1 MSAKPSFGAKLR
13 YSFENTLSKGPIA
26 IIGWLAIISALVVFV
41 VATIVYF
48 MHLVPSNPE
57 PKPGFWES
65 VWQSLMRTMDSGNVA
80 NDGNDLGVSAAEKWM
95 TRGIML
101 VATIGGIFIISTLIG
116 TLTSGLESK
125 LDDLRKGRSKVLETK
140 HTLILGWSPKI
151 FTIISELLIAN
162 ENKRKPRI
170 VILAAKDKVEMEDE
184 IRSKFPNTKN
194 TKIICRT
201 GSPLDLDDLEVSSP
215 HEANS
220 IIILSPEETNNPD
233 TYVIKSIL
241 AITNNPRRKKEKYH
255 IIAELRDQKNIEAAK
270 LVGGDEAALILS
282 SDLIARV
289 TAQTCRQSGLS
300 IVYTELMDFDGA
312 EIYFNSE
319 AALEGKSYREVIS
332 LYEESTVMG
341 LMRKDGSILLNPK
354 MGTKFEKG
362 DQVIAITEDD
372 STLVLGKQN
381 PPAPDKNLIS
391 IGERTASGKERTL
404 ILGWNEKGSSI
415 ITELDKYV
423 APGSDVLVVSEDE
436 ASEEDIKVLQKS
448 LQRQKVEFRRGNI
461 TERATINSLDVPS
474 FNHIILLCYNHLDVQ
489 EADAQVLIS
498 LLHLRNLSET
508 SGKQF
513 GIVSEMRDIRNR
525 ALAEI
530 AKADDFIVSDKLIS
544 LLLSQISEN
553 KHLEKVFKDL
563 FQDEGSEIY
572 LKPVKDYLVTGK
584 PMNFYTVMEA
594 AAQRNETAIGYKIA
608 SLANDAGKA
617 YGVNCNPKKSDML
630 TFSENDK
637 IIVLAED

>member
-1 MSAKPSFGAKLR
+1 MSSKPSFGAKLR
-13 YSFENTLSKGPIA
+13 YSFENTLSKGPVA
-26 IIGWLAIISALVVFV
+26 IIGWLAVLSLLIVVMAGLVIALFAIPVDPETGEKLGFV
-41 VATIVYF
+41 EA
-48 MHLVPSNPE
+48 S
-57 PKPGFWES
+57 WR
-65 VWQSLMRTMDSGNVA
+65 SLMRTLDAGNMA
-80 NDGNDLGVSAAEKWM
+80 DDGGWLLRAV
-95 TRGIML
+95 ML
-101 VATIGGIFIISTLIG
+101 TVTAGGIFIISTFIG
-116 TLTSGLESK
+116 TLTSGIEGK
-125 LDDLRKGRSKVLETK
+125 LDELRKGRSKVLETK

-162 ENKRKPRI
+162 ESKRKPRI
-170 VILAAKDKVEMEDE
+170 VIMADKDKVEMEDE
-184 IRSKFPNTKN
+184 IRSKYPDTKN

-201 GSPLDLDDLEVSSP
+201 GSPLDLDDLEVASP
-215 HEANS
+215 HDAKS
-220 IIILSPEETNNPD
+220 IIILSPEETSNPD

-241 AITNNPRRKKEKYH
+241 AITNNPKRKKEKYH
-255 IIAELRDQKNIEAAK
+255 IIAELRDQKNVEAAE
-270 LVGGDEAALILS
+270 LVGGDEAALVLS

-312 EIYFNSE
+312 EIYFHSE
-319 AALEGKSYREVIS
+319 AGLAGKSYRQVIS

-341 LMRKDGSILLNPK
+341 LMQQNGKILLNPA
-354 MGTKFEKG
+354 MDYVFAKG
-362 DQVIAITEDD
+362 DQVIAISEDD
-372 STLVLGKQN
+372 STLVLAKQN
-381 PPAPDKNLIS
+381 PPAPDASLIS
-391 IGERTASGKERTL
+391 IGERTKSGKERTL
-404 ILGWNEKGSSI
+404 ILGWNEKGASI
-415 ITELDKYV
+415 ISELDKYV
-423 APGSDVLVVSEDE
+423 APGSDILVVSEDE
-436 ASEEDIKVLQKS
+436 SSEGELKVLASTLTRHKVEHRHANITASATIKS
-448 LQRQKVEFRRGNI
+448 LN
-461 TERATINSLDVPS
+461 VPD
-474 FNHIILLCYNHLDVQ
+474 FDHIILLCYNHLDVQ

-508 SGKQF
+508 TGKQF

-572 LKPVKDYLVTGK
+572 LKPVKDYVVTGK
-584 PMNFYTVMEA
+584 PMNFYTIMEA

-608 SLANDAGKA
+608 ALSNDSSKA
-617 YGVNCNPKKSDML
+617 YGVNCNPKKSDSL

>member
-1 MSAKPSFGAKLR
+1 MSKPSFGARMR
-13 YSFENTLSKGPIA
+13 YAFENTLSKGPIA
-26 IIGWLAIISALVVFV
+26 IIFWLAIVSFAV
-41 VATIVYF
+41 VAIAG
-48 MHLVPSNPE
+48 LVISVFGIPPE
-57 PKPGFWES
+57 RGSTEHMNFIEAS
-65 VWQSLMRTMDSGNVA
+65 WQSLMRTMDSGNMA
-80 NDGNDLGVSAAEKWM
+80 GD
-95 TRGIML
+95 TGIWLRIVML
-101 VATIGGIFIISTLIG
+101 LVTIGGIFIISTLIG
-116 TLTSGLESK
+116 TITSGLEAK
-125 LDDLRKGRSKVLETK
+125 LEELRKGRSKVLESK

-170 VILAAKDKVEMEDE
+170 VILADKDKVEMEDE
-184 IRSKFPNTKN
+184 IRSKFPDTKN

-215 HEANS
+215 HDAKS
-220 IIILSPEETNNPD
+220 IIILSPEETSNPD

-241 AITNNPRRKKEKYH
+241 AITNNPKRKSDKYH
-255 IIAELRDQKNIEAAK
+255 IIAEMRDEKNIEAAE
-270 LVGGDEAALILS
+270 LVGGDEAALVLS

-312 EIYFNSE
+312 EIYFSE
-319 AALEGKSYREVIS
+319 EAGLVGKTYREIIS
-332 LYEESTVMG
+332 AYEESTVMG
-341 LMRKDGSILLNPK
+341 LMQKSGKILLNPP
-354 MGTKFEKG
+354 MDHKFEKG

-372 STLVLGKQN
+372 STLVLGKSSA
-381 PPAPDKNLIS
+381 PAPDKSVIS
-391 IGERTASGKERTL
+391 IGERTKGGKERTL
-404 ILGWNEKGSSI
+404 ILGWNEKGKSI
-415 ITELDKYV
+415 VSELDKYV
-423 APGSDVLVVSEDE
+423 APGSDVMIVTEDDQ
-436 ASEEDIKVLQKS
+436 SEEEVKELIPTLS
-448 LQRQKVEFRRGNI
+448 RQKVEYRRANI
-461 TERATINSLDVPS
+461 TASATINSLNVPD
-474 FNHIILLCYNHLDVQ
+474 FDHIILLCYNHLDVQ

-572 LKPVKDYLVTGK
+572 LKPVKDYVVTGK

-608 SLANDAGKA
+608 SLSNDSSKA
-617 YGVNCNPKKSDML
+617 YGVNCNPKKSESL
-630 TFSENDK
+630 TFAENDK

>member
-1 MSAKPSFGAKLR
+1 MSKPSFGARMR
-13 YSFENTLSKGPIA
+13 YAFENTLSKGPIA
-26 IIGWLAIISALVVFV
+26 IIFWLAIVSFAV
-41 VATIVYF
+41 VAIAG
-48 MHLVPSNPE
+48 LVISVFGIPPE
-57 PKPGFWES
+57 RGSTEHMNFIEAS
-65 VWQSLMRTMDSGNVA
+65 WQSLMRTMDSGNMA
-80 NDGNDLGVSAAEKWM
+80 GD
-95 TRGIML
+95 TGIWLRIVML
-101 VATIGGIFIISTLIG
+101 LVTIGGIFIISTLIG
-116 TLTSGLESK
+116 TITSGLEAK
-125 LDDLRKGRSKVLETK
+125 LEELRKGRSKVLESK

-170 VILAAKDKVEMEDE
+170 VILADKDKVEMEDE
-184 IRSKFPNTKN
+184 IRSKFPDTRN

-215 HEANS
+215 HDAKS
-220 IIILSPEETNNPD
+220 IIILSPEETSNPD

-241 AITNNPRRKKEKYH
+241 AITNNPKRKSDKYH
-255 IIAELRDQKNIEAAK
+255 IIAEMRDEKNIEAAE
-270 LVGGDEAALILS
+270 LVGGDEAALVLS

-312 EIYFNSE
+312 EIYFSE
-319 AALEGKSYREVIS
+319 EAGLVGKTYREIIS
-332 LYEESTVMG
+332 AYEESTVMG
-341 LMRKDGSILLNPK
+341 LMQKSGKILLNPP
-354 MGTKFEKG
+354 MDHKFEKG

-372 STLVLGKQN
+372 STLVLGKSSA
-381 PPAPDKNLIS
+381 PAPDKSVIS
-391 IGERTASGKERTL
+391 IGERTKGGKERTL
-404 ILGWNEKGSSI
+404 ILGWNEKGKSI
-415 ITELDKYV
+415 VSELDKYV
-423 APGSDVLVVSEDE
+423 APGSDVMIVTEDDQ
-436 ASEEDIKVLQKS
+436 SEEEVKELIPTLS
-448 LQRQKVEFRRGNI
+448 RQKVEYRRANI
-461 TERATINSLDVPS
+461 TASATINSLNVPD
-474 FNHIILLCYNHLDVQ
+474 FDHIILLCYNHLDVQ

-572 LKPVKDYLVTGK
+572 LKPVKDYVVTGK

-608 SLANDAGKA
+608 SLSNDSSKA
-617 YGVNCNPKKSDML
+617 YGVNCNPKKSESL
-630 TFSENDK
+630 TFAENDK

>member
-1 MSAKPSFGAKLR
+1 MSSKPSLGAKLR

-26 IIGWLAIISALVVFV
+26 IIGWLAVLSILIVVIAGLVIALFAIPFDPEETEKIGFV
-41 VATIVYF
+41 EA
-48 MHLVPSNPE
+48 S
-57 PKPGFWES
+57 WR
-65 VWQSLMRTMDSGNVA
+65 SLMRTLDAGNMADDSGWALRIVTLSVTA
-80 NDGNDLGVSAAEKWM
+80 
-95 TRGIML
+95 
-101 VATIGGIFIISTLIG
+101 GGIFIISTFIG
-116 TLTSGLESK
+116 TLTSGIEGK
-125 LDDLRKGRSKVLETK
+125 LDELRKGRSKVLETK

-162 ENKRKPRI
+162 ESKRKPRI
-170 VILAAKDKVEMEDE
+170 VIMADKDKVEMEDE
-184 IRSKFPNTKN
+184 IRSKYPDTKN

-201 GSPLDLDDLEVSSP
+201 GSPLDLDDLEVASP
-215 HEANS
+215 HDAKS
-220 IIILSPEETNNPD
+220 IIILSPEETGNPD

-241 AITNNPRRKKEKYH
+241 AITNNPNRKKEKYH
-255 IIAELRDQKNIEAAK
+255 IIAELRDESSVEAAQ
-270 LVGGDEAALILS
+270 LVGGDEAALVLS

-312 EIYFNSE
+312 EIYFHDD
-319 AALEGKSYREVIS
+319 AGLVGKSYRQVIS

-341 LMRKDGSILLNPK
+341 LMQQNGKILLNPA
-354 MGTKFEKG
+354 MDYTFSKG
-362 DQVIAITEDD
+362 DQVIAISEDD
-372 STLVLGKQN
+372 STLVLAKQN
-381 PPAPDKNLIS
+381 PPAPDSAAIS
-391 IGERTASGKERTL
+391 IGERTKSGKERTL
-404 ILGWNEKGSSI
+404 ILGWNEKGGSI
-415 ITELDKYV
+415 ISELDKYV
-423 APGSDVLVVSEDE
+423 APGSDILVVTEDDQSEDE
-436 ASEEDIKVLQKS
+436 IKALAPK
-448 LQRQKVEFRRGNI
+448 LTRQKVEYRKANI
-461 TERATINSLDVPS
+461 TASATINSLNVPD
-474 FNHIILLCYNHLDVQ
+474 FDHIILLCYGHMDVQ

-513 GIVSEMRDIRNR
+513 SIVSEMRDIRNR

-553 KHLEKVFKDL
+553 KHLEKVFNDL

-572 LKPVKDYLVTGK
+572 LKPVKDYVTTGK

-608 SLANDAGKA
+608 SLSNDSSKA
-617 YGVNCNPKKSDML
+617 YGVNCNPKKSESL

>member
-1 MSAKPSFGAKLR
+1 MSKPTLGAKLR

-26 IIGWLAIISALVVFV
+26 IIGWLAVLSILIVIIAGFAIALFG
-41 VATIVYF
+41 
-48 MHLVPSNPE
+48 VPMGDE
-57 PKPGFWES
+57 KLGFIEASWR
-65 VWQSLMRTMDSGNVA
+65 SLMRTLDAGNMA
-80 NDGNDLGVSAAEKWM
+80 DDAGWGLRII
-95 TRGIML
+95 TLL
-101 VATIGGIFIISTLIG
+101 VTAGGIFIISTFIG
-116 TLTSGLESK
+116 TLTSGIEGK
-125 LDDLRKGRSKVLETK
+125 LDELRKGRSRVLEAR

-162 ENKRKPRI
+162 ESKRKPRI
-170 VILAAKDKVEMEDE
+170 VIMADKDKVEMEDE
-184 IRSKFPNTKN
+184 IRSKYPDTKN

-201 GSPLDLDDLEVSSP
+201 GSPLDLDDLEVASP
-215 HEANS
+215 HDAKS
-220 IIILSPEETNNPD
+220 IIILSPEEASNPD

-241 AITNNPRRKKEKYH
+241 AITNNPNRKKEKYH
-255 IIAELRDQKNIEAAK
+255 IIAELRDEKNVEAAE
-270 LVGGDEAALILS
+270 LVGGDEASLVLS

-312 EIYFNSE
+312 EIYFNEE
-319 AALEGKSYREVIS
+319 AALAGKTYREVIS
-332 LYEESTVMG
+332 LYEASTVMG
-341 LMRKDGSILLNPK
+341 LMQADGKIVLNPAMDYVFK
-354 MGTKFEKG
+354 KG
-362 DQVIAITEDD
+362 EQVIAISEDD
-372 STLVLGKQN
+372 STLVLAKQN
-381 PPAPDKNLIS
+381 PPAPDNSVIS
-391 IGERTASGKERTL
+391 IGERSKGGKERTL
-404 ILGWNEKGSSI
+404 ILGWNEKGTSI
-415 ITELDKYV
+415 ISELDKYV
-423 APGSDVLVVSEDE
+423 APGSDILVVTEDDS
-436 ASEEDIKVLQKS
+436 SEEEIKLLIPK
-448 LQRQKVEFRRGNI
+448 LDRQKVEYRRANI
-461 TERATINSLDVPS
+461 TASATIKSLNVPD
-474 FNHIILLCYNHLDVQ
+474 FDHIILLCYGHMDVQ

-508 SGKQF
+508 SAKQF
-513 GIVSEMRDIRNR
+513 SIVSEMRDIRNR

-572 LKPVKDYLVTGK
+572 LKPVKDYVVTGK
-584 PMNFYTVMEA
+584 PMNFYTIMEA

-608 SLANDAGKA
+608 SLSNDSSKA
-617 YGVNCNPKKSDML
+617 YGVNCNPKKSESL

>member
-1 MSAKPSFGAKLR
+1 MSSKPSLGARLR

-26 IIGWLAIISALVVFV
+26 IIGWLAVISLLIVVIAGLVIALFAIPIDPETGEKLGFV
-41 VATIVYF
+41 EA
-48 MHLVPSNPE
+48 S
-57 PKPGFWES
+57 WR
-65 VWQSLMRTMDSGNVA
+65 SLMRTLDAGNMADDSGWILRIV
-80 NDGNDLGVSAAEKWM
+80 
-95 TRGIML
+95 ML
-101 VATIGGIFIISTLIG
+101 SVTAGGIFIISTFIG
-116 TLTSGLESK
+116 TLTSGIEGK
-125 LDDLRKGRSKVLETK
+125 LDELRKGRSKVLETK

-162 ENKRKPRI
+162 ESKRKPRI
-170 VILAAKDKVEMEDE
+170 VIMADKDKVEMEDE
-184 IRSKFPNTKN
+184 IRSKFPKTKN

-201 GSPLDLDDLEVSSP
+201 GSPLDLDDLDVASP
-215 HEANS
+215 HDAKS

-241 AITNNPRRKKEKYH
+241 ALTNNPNRKSEKYH
-255 IIAELRDQKNIEAAK
+255 IVAELRDQKNIEAAE
-270 LVGGDEAALILS
+270 LVGGDEASLVLS

-312 EIYFNSE
+312 EIYFNAE
-319 AALEGKSYREVIS
+319 AALSGKSYRQVIS

-341 LMRKDGSILLNPK
+341 LMQPNGKILLNPA
-354 MGTKFEKG
+354 MDYVFAKG
-362 DQVIAITEDD
+362 DQVIAISEDD
-372 STLVLGKQN
+372 STLVLAKQN
-381 PPAPDKNLIS
+381 PPVPDTSVIS
-391 IGERTASGKERTL
+391 IGERTKGGKERTL
-404 ILGWNEKGSSI
+404 ILGWNEKGASI

-423 APGSDVLVVSEDE
+423 APGSDILVVTEDDS
-436 ASEEDIKVLQKS
+436 SEEEIKGLN
-448 LQRQKVEFRRGNI
+448 LTRQKVEYRKANI
-461 TERATINSLDVPS
+461 TASATIKSLNVPA
-474 FNHIILLCYNHLDVQ
+474 FDHIILLCYGHMDVQ

-513 GIVSEMRDIRNR
+513 SIVSEMRDIRNR

-553 KHLEKVFKDL
+553 KHLEKVFNDL

-572 LKPVKDYLVTGK
+572 LKPVKDYVVTGK
-584 PMNFYTVMEA
+584 PMNFYTIMEA

-608 SLANDAGKA
+608 SLSNDSSKA
-617 YGVNCNPKKSDML
+617 YGVNCNPKKSETL

>member
-1 MSAKPSFGAKLR
+1 MSSKPSLGAKLR

-26 IIGWLAIISALVVFV
+26 IIGWLAVLSILIVVIAGLVIALFAIPFDPEETEKIGFV
-41 VATIVYF
+41 EA
-48 MHLVPSNPE
+48 S
-57 PKPGFWES
+57 WR
-65 VWQSLMRTMDSGNVA
+65 SLMRTLDAGNMADDSGWALRIVTLSVTA
-80 NDGNDLGVSAAEKWM
+80 
-95 TRGIML
+95 
-101 VATIGGIFIISTLIG
+101 GGIFIISTFIG
-116 TLTSGLESK
+116 TLTSGIEGK
-125 LDDLRKGRSKVLETK
+125 LDELRKGRSKVLETK

-162 ENKRKPRI
+162 ESKRKPRI
-170 VILAAKDKVEMEDE
+170 VIMADKDKVEMEDE
-184 IRSKFPNTKN
+184 IRSKYPDTKN

-201 GSPLDLDDLEVSSP
+201 GSPLDLDDLEVASP
-215 HEANS
+215 HDAKS
-220 IIILSPEETNNPD
+220 IIILSPEETGNPD

-241 AITNNPRRKKEKYH
+241 AITNNPNRKKEKYH
-255 IIAELRDQKNIEAAK
+255 IIAELRDEKNVEAAQ
-270 LVGGDEAALILS
+270 LVGGDEAALVLS

-312 EIYFNSE
+312 EIYFHDD
-319 AALEGKSYREVIS
+319 AGLVGKSYRQVIS

-341 LMRKDGSILLNPK
+341 LMQQTGKILLNPAMDYK
-354 MGTKFEKG
+354 LIKG
-362 DQVIAITEDD
+362 DQVIAISEDD
-372 STLVLGKQN
+372 STLVLAKQN
-381 PPAPDKNLIS
+381 PPAPDNAVIS
-391 IGERTASGKERTL
+391 IGERTKSGKERTL
-404 ILGWNEKGSSI
+404 ILGWNEKGGSI
-415 ITELDKYV
+415 ISELDKYV
-423 APGSDVLVVSEDE
+423 APGSDILVVTEDDSSEDE
-436 ASEEDIKVLQKS
+436 IKS
-448 LQRQKVEFRRGNI
+448 LIPKLTRQKVEYRKANI
-461 TERATINSLDVPS
+461 TASATINSLNVPD
-474 FNHIILLCYNHLDVQ
+474 FDHIILLCYGHMDVQ

-498 LLHLRNLSET
+498 LLHLRNLAET

-513 GIVSEMRDIRNR
+513 SIVSEMRDIRNR

-553 KHLEKVFKDL
+553 KHLEKVFNDL

-572 LKPVKDYLVTGK
+572 LKPVKDYVITGK

-608 SLANDAGKA
+608 SLSNDSSKA
-617 YGVNCNPKKSDML
+617 YGVNCNPKKSESL

>member
-1 MSAKPSFGAKLR
+1 MPSKPSFGAKLR

-26 IIGWLAIISALVVFV
+26 IIGWLAVISILIVIIAGLVIALFGIPIDEE
-41 VATIVYF
+41 TGK
-48 MHLVPSNPE
+48 L
-57 PKPGFWES
+57 GFLEASWR
-65 VWQSLMRTMDSGNVA
+65 SLMRTLDAGNMADDSGWGLRIV
-80 NDGNDLGVSAAEKWM
+80 
-95 TRGIML
+95 ML
-101 VATIGGIFIISTLIG
+101 SVTAGGIFIISTFIG
-116 TLTSGLESK
+116 TLTSGIEGK

-162 ENKRKPRI
+162 ESKRKPRI
-170 VILAAKDKVEMEDE
+170 VIMADKDKVEMEDE
-184 IRSKFPNTKN
+184 IRSKYPDTKN

-215 HEANS
+215 HDAKS
-220 IIILSPEETNNPD
+220 IIILSPEETSNPD

-241 AITNNPRRKKEKYH
+241 AITNNPNRKKEQYH
-255 IIAELRDQKNIEAAK
+255 IIAELRDQSSVEAAQ
-270 LVGGDEAALILS
+270 LVGGDEASLVLS

-319 AALEGKSYREVIS
+319 AALAGKTYRQVIS

-341 LMRKDGSILLNPK
+341 LMQQNGKILLNPA
-354 MGTKFEKG
+354 MDYVFAKG
-362 DQVIAITEDD
+362 DQVIAISEDD

-381 PPAPDKNLIS
+381 PPTPDASAIS
-391 IGERTASGKERTL
+391 IGERIKGGKERTL
-404 ILGWNEKGSSI
+404 ILGWNEKGASI
-415 ITELDKYV
+415 ISELDKYV
-423 APGSDVLVVSEDE
+423 APGSDILVVSEDNSSE
-436 ASEEDIKVLQKS
+436 DEIKALAASLT
-448 LQRQKVEFRRGNI
+448 RQKVEHRRANI
-461 TERATINSLDVPS
+461 TTSATIKSLNVPD
-474 FNHIILLCYNHLDVQ
+474 FDHIILLCYGDMDVQ

-513 GIVSEMRDIRNR
+513 SIVSEMRDIRNR

-553 KHLEKVFKDL
+553 KHLEKVFNDL

-572 LKPVKDYLVTGK
+572 LKPVKDYVVTGK
-584 PMNFYTVMEA
+584 PMNFYTIMEA

-608 SLANDAGKA
+608 SLSGDSSKA
-617 YGVNCNPKKSDML
+617 YGVNCNPKKSESL

>member
-1 MSAKPSFGAKLR
+1 MSSKPSLGAKLR

-26 IIGWLAIISALVVFV
+26 IIGWLAVLSLLIVVLGGLVIAVF
-41 VATIVYF
+41 AI
-48 MHLVPSNPE
+48 PIDPE
-57 PKPGFWES
+57 TGEKLGFVEASWRT
-65 VWQSLMRTMDSGNVA
+65 LMRAMDAGNIAGDSGWVLRA
-80 NDGNDLGVSAAEKWM
+80 V
-95 TRGIML
+95 ML
-101 VATIGGIFIISTLIG
+101 AVTIGGIFIISTFIG
-116 TLTSGLESK
+116 TLTSGIEGK
-125 LDDLRKGRSKVLETK
+125 LDELRKGRSKVLETN

-162 ENKRKPRI
+162 ESKSKPRI
-170 VILAAKDKVEMEDE
+170 VIMADKDKVEMEDD
-184 IRSKFPNTKN
+184 IRSKFPDTKN

-201 GSPLDLDDLEVSSP
+201 GSPLDLDDLDVSSP
-215 HEANS
+215 HEAKS

-241 AITNNPRRKKEKYH
+241 ALTNNPNRKKEKYH
-255 IIAELRDQKNIEAAK
+255 IVAELRDQKNVEAAE
-270 LVGGDEAALILS
+270 LVGGDEASLVLS

-312 EIYFNSE
+312 EIYFNEE
-319 AALEGKSYREVIS
+319 AGLAGKTYRQVIS

-341 LMRKDGSILLNPK
+341 LMQPDGKILLNPA
-354 MGTKFEKG
+354 MDHVFAKG
-362 DQVIAITEDD
+362 DQVIAISEDD
-372 STLVLGKQN
+372 TTLMLAKQN
-381 PPAPDKNLIS
+381 PPAPDTSLIS
-391 IGERTASGKERTL
+391 IGERTTGGKERTL
-404 ILGWNEKGSSI
+404 ILGWNEKGASI

-423 APGSDVLVVSEDE
+423 APGSDILVVAEDDN
-436 ASEEDIKVLQKS
+436 SEEEIKS
-448 LQRQKVEFRRGNI
+448 LNLSRQKVEHRKANI
-461 TERATINSLDVPS
+461 TASATIKSLNVPD
-474 FNHIILLCYNHLDVQ
+474 FDHIILLCYGHLDVQ

-513 GIVSEMRDIRNR
+513 SIVSEMLDIRNR

-553 KHLEKVFKDL
+553 KHLEKVFNDL

-572 LKPVKDYLVTGK
+572 LKPVKDYVLTDK
-584 PMNFYTVMEA
+584 PMNFYTIMEA

-608 SLANDAGKA
+608 SLSNDASKA
-617 YGVNCNPKKSDML
+617 YGVNCNPKKSDSL

>member
-1 MSAKPSFGAKLR
+1 MSTKPSLGSRLR

-26 IIGWLAIISALVVFV
+26 IIGWLAIISSLIVFICAAV
-41 VATIVYF
+41 VYF
-48 MHLVPSNPE
+48 THLVPSNPE

-80 NDGNDLGVSAAEKWM
+80 NDGNDLTTSVSEKWM

-101 VATIGGIFIISTLIG
+101 IATIGGIFIISALIG
-116 TLTSGLESK
+116 TLTSGLEAK
-125 LDDLRKGRSKVLETK
+125 LDEMRKGRSKVLETN

-170 VILAAKDKVEMEDE
+170 VILADKDKVEMEDE
-184 IRSKFPNTKN
+184 IRSKFPDTKN
-194 TKIICRT
+194 TKVICRT
-201 GSPLDLDDLEVSSP
+201 GSPLDLDDLEVASP
-215 HEANS
+215 HDAKS

-233 TYVIKSIL
+233 TYVVKSIL

-255 IIAELRDQKNIEAAK
+255 IIAEMRNEKNIEAGQ
-270 LVGGDEAALILS
+270 LVGGDETALILS

-312 EIYFNSE
+312 EIYFNSDP
-319 AALEGKSYREVIS
+319 ALNGKAYREVIS
-332 LYEESTVMG
+332 SYEESTVMG
-341 LMRKDGSILLNPK
+341 LMRKDGSILLNPP
-354 MGTKFEKG
+354 MDTKFENG
-362 DQVIAITEDD
+362 DQVIAISEDD
-372 STLVLGKQN
+372 STLVLGKQT
-381 PPAPDKNLIS
+381 PPVPDKSVIS
-391 IGERTASGKERTL
+391 IGERTKGGKERTL
-404 ILGWNEKGSSI
+404 ILGWNEKGASI
-415 ITELDKYV
+415 ISELDKYV
-423 APGSDVLVVSEDE
+423 APGSDVLVVSEDDS
-436 ASEEDIKVLQKS
+436 SESEVKELQKS
-448 LQRQKVEFRRGNI
+448 LSRQKLEYRHANI
-461 TERATINSLDVPS
+461 TESATIKSLDVPS
-474 FNHIILLCYNHLDVQ
+474 FHHIILLCYNHLEVQ

-498 LLHLRNLSET
+498 LLHLRNLAES

-608 SLANDAGKA
+608 SLSNDSSKA
-617 YGVNCNPKKSDML
+617 YGVNCNPKKSEML
-630 TFSENDK
+630 TFEENDK